1 MEYAILIIRQLKIT
15 FPRALSFPGKLRED
29 TPKNRV
35 DRAGP
40 PGRPIGLE
48 YSTMLQR
55 YVCDESR
62 QILAIIEVLRPM
74 TLLPKM
80 EAVSTLR
87 A

>member
-1 MEYAILIIRQLKIT
+1 
-15 FPRALSFPGKLRED
+15 
-29 TPKNRV
+29 
-35 DRAGP
+35 
-40 PGRPIGLE
+40 
-48 YSTMLQR
+48 MLQR